1 MSTTRKRRFAERRT
15 AARGPKINGENSMTN
30 TPRNELRRFPFRQR
44 ASIKKGLLNTIPIV
58 LAGSMAMSINLTGPV
73 QSAQADQEKPD
84 AATPSELGKT
94 IREELALAHAASLEE
109 ATSDA
114 AVITTAAAPATYTV
128 VAGDSISGIAGR
140 FGLATAS
147 VLALNGLGWKSVIFP
162 GQVLRL
168 GSSTASPIASTPAPA
183 ASSGRYTVVSGDTIG
198 RIAAKFGVTTQAVLT
213 ANGLG
218 WSSLIYAGSTLAIPG
233 SSAPAS
239 AGSSAITS
247 APAVKITAIAPSA
260 PQTGGYVIKSG
271 ETIASIA
278 KKHSVTVQ
286 AILDANGLGWSSII
300 YSGRTLTIPGTAAPA
315 PTAKGVTPL
324 TSTMAQN
331 ARTIISVGRS
341 VGVGD
346 YGIVIAL
353 ATAMQESSLVNVA
366 HGDRDSLGLFQQR
379 PSTGWGT
386 AAQVS
391 DPVHASRLF
400 FGGSTAPNRGIT
412 RGLLDIPGWQS
423 KTLSQAAQAVQ
434 LSGHPEAYAKW
445 EASAWAWLDQVG

>member
-1 MSTTRKRRFAERRT
+1 
-15 AARGPKINGENSMTN
+15 MTY
-30 TPRNELRRFPFRQR
+30 TPGTQPRRFPFKQR
-44 ASIKKGLLNTIPIV
+44 ASFKKSLLNTIPIV
-58 LAGSMAMSINLTGPV
+58 LAGSMAMSLNLTGPV
-73 QSAQADQEKPD
+73 QSAQADREKRD
-84 AATPSELGKT
+84 VATPSELGKN
-94 IREELALAHAASLEE
+94 IREELALAHAASLAE
-109 ATSDA
+109 ATSA
-114 AVITTAAAPATYTV
+114 GAVTTAAAPASYTV
-128 VAGDSISGIAGR
+128 AAGDSVSGIAGR
-140 FGLATAS
+140 FGVATAS

-162 GQVLRL
+162 GQVLKL
-168 GSSTASPIASTPAPA
+168 TSSTAAAISSAPAPA
-183 ASSGRYTVVSGDTIG
+183 ASPGRYKVVSGDTIG

-233 SSAPAS
+233 ATAPAS

-247 APAVKITAIAPSA
+247 TPAVKIIASA
-260 PQTGGYVIKSG
+260 PTSAPTGGYVVKSG
-271 ETIASIA
+271 ETIAGIA

-286 AILDANGLGWSSII
+286 AILDANGLGWTSII
-300 YSGRTLTIPGTAAPA
+300 YSGRSLTIPGTAAAAPA
-315 PTAKGVTPL
+315 GKGVTPL

-346 YGIVIAL
+346 YGLVIAL

-386 AAQVS
+386 VAQVT

-423 KTLSQAAQAVQ
+423 KTVAQAAQSVQ
-434 LSGHPEAYAKW
+434 RSGHPEAYAKW
-445 EASAWAWLDQVG
+445 ESSAWAWLDQVG